1 MTNEDKLQSICKR
14 LRELGYAQERDIKLY
29 GEEFHLVSNPVS
41 DGNGFVVEGM
51 TRFSVT
57 ARRVRIPISLVYT
70 VEKEFAFDK
79 ER

>member
-29 GEEFHLVSNPVS
+29 GEKFHLVSNPVP
-41 DGNGFVVEGM
+41 DGNGFVVEGT
-51 TRFSVT
+51 TRLSVT
-57 ARRVRIPISLVYT
+57 ARRVRIPISLVQT
-70 VEKEFAFDK
+70 VEQEFAFDK